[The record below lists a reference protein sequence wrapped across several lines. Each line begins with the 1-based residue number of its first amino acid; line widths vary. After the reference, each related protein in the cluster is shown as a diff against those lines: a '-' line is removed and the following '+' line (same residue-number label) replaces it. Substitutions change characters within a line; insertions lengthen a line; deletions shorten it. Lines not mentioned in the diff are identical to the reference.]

1 MDYILAKIAV
11 LEEAL
16 AIESGRES
24 GGVSLDL
31 CGNTGGWLTL
41 YETMV
46 SYFFTADDPMRS
58 AVFDWYTYDQET
70 GEHVLTYAIDYM
82 LSAPRPELASTGPVV
97 VLVDEGCASACEYF
111 SQHLQVLGRATVVGQ
126 YPSSGAG
133 GPIERVEMPGQIK
146 FQFTKGKTTFAG
158 TDEPNLEARGVIPD
172 IRVPVTLETELAK
185 MQGEDPVMEAALAA
199 LDELSAQLDAA
210 QLSSTTWQ
218 WMLLVGGS
226 QQQMTI
232 ENPEDYTVTFSEDG
246 AMAIVADCN
255 QANAS
260 YTEDAGSLTI
270 EVGPMTMAACPPGSH
285 SDQFVELLG
294 SAAGYFVRSGTLYIE
309 LVDDGGTMLFISEGE
324 ADMAGGAASGIEE
337 STAIPV
343 DELRNATY
351 SGIYDEP
358 VTLTDGRWEDE
369 PFTVQYLDG
378 SELYTDLDGD
388 GAEDA
393 VVFLLERGGGTANII
408 YMGAQLNEAGQPVD
422 AGAVRL
428 DEVQIK
434 SVSAD
439 DGQIQ
444 LEVITV
450 GPGDGDCCPTHKAS
464 RTYAFQDGGWVD
476 VSEEGQL
483 AQVSAGDLNGTSWT
497 LVELNYDTPVLADA
511 EVTINFVDGQISGVG
526 GCNNYNSS
534 FSLGEDNPFVMT
546 LSPVVST
553 KKACPDPMLDVETA
567 YLTALENVAQWGYE
581 FGDLALYYMDDQDV
595 PARLFFTPAGD
606 SG

>member
-1 MDYILAKIAV
+1 
-11 LEEAL
+11 
-16 AIESGRES
+16 
-24 GGVSLDL
+24 
-31 CGNTGGWLTL
+31 
-41 YETMV
+41 
-46 SYFFTADDPMRS
+46 
-58 AVFDWYTYDQET
+58 
-70 GEHVLTYAIDYM
+70 
-82 LSAPRPELASTGPVV
+82 
-97 VLVDEGCASACEYF
+97 
-111 SQHLQVLGRATVVGQ
+111 
-126 YPSSGAG
+126 
-133 GPIERVEMPGQIK
+133 MPGQIK
-146 FQFTKGKTTFAG
+146 FQFTKGETTFAG
-158 TDEPNLEARGVIPD
+158 TDEPNLEAKGVIPD

-199 LDELSAQLDAA
+199 LDELSAQLAAA

-232 ENPEDYTVTFSEDG
+232 ENPQDYTVTFNQDG
-246 AMAIVADCN
+246 TMAIQADCN

-260 YTEDAGSLTI
+260 YTEDVGSLTI
-270 EVGPMTMAACPPGSH
+270 EIGPMTMAACPPESH

-309 LVDDGGTMLFISEGE
+309 LMDDGGTMLFTAEGE
-324 ADMAGGAASGIEE
+324 ADMAEGAASGIEE

-358 VTLTDGRWEDE
+358 VTLTDGLWEDD

-378 SELYTDLDGD
+378 SELYADLDGD

-428 DEVQIK
+428 DEVRIK

-444 LEVITV
+444 LEVITM

-464 RTYAFQDGGWVD
+464 RTYAFQDRGWVD
-476 VSEEGQL
+476 VSEEGEL
-483 AQVSAGDLNGTSWT
+483 VQVSAGDLNGTSWT
-497 LVELNYDTPVLADA
+497 LVELNYDTPVPADA
-511 EVTINFVDGQISGVG
+511 EVTIGFVDGQMSGVG
-526 GCNNYNSS
+526 GCNNYNGS

-546 LSPVVST
+546 ISPVVST
-553 KKACPDPMLDVETA
+553 KKACPDPILDVETA
-567 YLTALENVAQWGYE
+567 YFTALENVAQWGYE
-581 FGDLALYYMDDQDV
+581 FGDLALYYLDDQDV
-595 PARLFFTPAGD
+595 PARLLFTPAGD
-606 SG
+606 SE